1 MKIKAN
7 KTAIKCTGD
16 NYKVSQLRKMLNDID
31 YDNNPNWSHAILKS
45 GSSKGIILD
54 AGAINLLIDYYT
66 NVYEPV
72 DASTNRRAI
81 KANTSSFRTEFQS
94 FLDRVDRQVSDALY
108 QYDDAMWDVKG
119 TMAPGDH
126 SYWCELNL
134 YCDGEEAGT
143 VNIECT
149 EESGTKVRTD
159 ALVVTVSDSDTIQSY
174 GNSFDDIYNECVGEL
189 IRLAEDYVNFVRIK
203 Y

>member
-16 NYKVSQLRKMLNDID
+16 DYKVSQLRKMLNDID

-45 GSSKGIILD
+45 GSSKGINLD

-66 NVYEPV
+66 NVYKPV
-72 DASTNRRAI
+72 DASTNIMDTPSYR
-81 KANTSSFRTEFQS
+81 FRTEFQQ
-94 FLDRVDRQVSDALY
+94 FLSKVDRKVCNALF
-108 QYDDAMWDVKG
+108 QYDDAAWDVKG
-119 TMAPGDH
+119 TMAPDGNG
-126 SYWCELNL
+126 YWCELNL

-143 VNIECT
+143 VNIECDD
-149 EESGTKVRTD
+149 SGIRTD
-159 ALVVTVSDSDTIQSY
+159 TDGLVGHIP
-174 GNSFDDIYNECVGEL
+174 NSNTMQAKGATFDDVYETCVSEL
-189 IRLAEDYVNFVRIK
+189 IRLADEYVDFVRIK